1 MLQLLLTAQSIYL
14 AYIWCN
20 TYMHML
26 WCGYIGTLASYRD
39 IYEIV
44 QVVLQKHGNLVHI
57 DVMKLVKKVKIASR
71 SFYLS
76 QSIYILRGSH
86 TVENSKHDIDDA
98 GMRCSSG
105 TYKVQVV
112 RSSGTYSVSKG
123 VLGRMG
129 PMCIHNIVF
138 NYLLFLFVCIYS
150 FYIYIMLLL
159 K

>member
-123 VLGRMG
+123 VLWRMG
-129 PMCIHNIVF
+129 PMCN
-138 NYLLFLFVCIYS
+138 L
-150 FYIYIMLLL
+150 M
-159 K
+159 

>member
-1 MLQLLLTAQSIYL
+1 MLQLSLTIQSIYL

-20 TYMHML
+20 THVHML
-26 WCGYIGTLASYRD
+26 WCGYIGILASYRD

-44 QVVLQKHGNLVHI
+44 KVVLQKHGNVVHI

-76 QSIYILRGSH
+76 QSIYILQGSH
-86 TVENSKHDIDDA
+86 TVEKPEHDIDDA
-98 GMRCSSG
+98 SMRCQSG
-105 TYKVQVV
+105 TYKVKVV
-112 RSSGTYSVSKG
+112 RQSGTYSVSKG

-129 PMCIHNIVF
+129 PMCFVLICVNWRPTLVF
-138 NYLLFLFVCIYS
+138 
-150 FYIYIMLLL
+150 

>member
-1 MLQLLLTAQSIYL
+1 MLQLSLTIQSIYL

-20 TYMHML
+20 THVHML
-26 WCGYIGTLASYRD
+26 WCGYIGILASYRD

-44 QVVLQKHGNLVHI
+44 KVVLQKHGNVVHI

-129 PMCIHNIVF
+129 PMWWISAD
-138 NYLLFLFVCIYS
+138 LFC
-150 FYIYIMLLL
+150 